1 MTLRAALDKLAAE
14 IAKKAAED
22 ATSLQE
28 SVDALKA
35 LVPYYALLQK
45 LKGKDSDKD
54 DDADNF
60 DAFSADIAA
69 TEQKESANGRT
80 AKIRSRQ

>member
-1 MTLRAALDKLAAE
+1 MSTLRQDLDKLAAE
-14 IAKKAAED
+14 IAKKAAEK

-45 LKGKDSDKD
+45 LKGKDDSND
-54 DDADNF
+54 DGATF
-60 DAFSADIAA
+60 ESFSADIAGA
-69 TEQKESANGRT
+69 PEEKPSGRT
-80 AKIRSRQ
+80 QVRSRQ